1 MKRCVSWI
9 WILLFQVPS
18 EIYYYWCLIIFVMSP
33 NIYASAHHAS
43 FIDNWACPRV
53 YPPLRPQ
60 IIKNVGRKLR
70 RNFYPRHN
78 SDTRHQEAGS
88 RGRSPPRL
96 SRAHCPLSRVPACP
110 RRHIHTRPPHAA
122 QPAWIFY
129 TWPDLGWETGR
140 RLEIERVLENKALNN
155 WLGQFLGHWSGAL
168 TNKVH
173 GVFFMFCKITQN
185 QRSP

>member
-1 MKRCVSWI
+1 MWNAVYLEYSCSKCHQKYIIIDVS
-9 WILLFQVPS
+9 LFL
-18 EIYYYWCLIIFVMSP
+18 WCLRISMLLRTMHHSLTIEPVLVFTLRSVPRLSRMWAGNYVGIFIP
-33 NIYASAHHAS
+33 AITQTR
-43 FIDNWACPRV
+43 DTEPR
-53 YPPLRPQ
+53 
-60 IIKNVGRKLR
+60 GR
-70 RNFYPRHN
+70 
-78 SDTRHQEAGS
+78 E

-155 WLGQFLGHWSGAL
+155 WLGQFLGQWSGAP
-168 TNKVH
+168 TNKV
-173 GVFFMFCKITQN
+173 
-185 QRSP
+185 

>member
-1 MKRCVSWI
+1 MEFMWECEKIIDRDWTQDMQDWWTLQNVKRYVS

-70 RNFYPRHN
+70 RYFYPHHN
-78 SDTRHQEAGS
+78 SDTRHRAKRPGAEEPREEPSETFPWPLQSFKRSLSEGS
-88 RGRSPPRL
+88 RTCHNHWEGPHKGLLLLKVRL
-96 SRAHCPLSRVPACP
+96 LALS
-110 RRHIHTRPPHAA
+110 HS
-122 QPAWIFY
+122 WI
-129 TWPDLGWETGR
+129 
-140 RLEIERVLENKALNN
+140 
-155 WLGQFLGHWSGAL
+155 
-168 TNKVH
+168 
-173 GVFFMFCKITQN
+173 
-185 QRSP
+185 